1 MIVRAALAAAAL
13 AACTGG
19 SPHPSASGP
28 VPITRTPA
36 PHLTP
41 GPGRWDLVGE
51 SGDPIIHFDGRR
63 WLTETVPDRVT
74 DPHVEAIAWLPGT
87 GRALAV
93 VDIPQYE
100 EDNIGFLWMRR

>member
-36 PHLTP
+36 PHL
-41 GPGRWDLVGE
+41 
-51 SGDPIIHFDGRR
+51 
-63 WLTETVPDRVT
+63 
-74 DPHVEAIAWLPGT
+74 A